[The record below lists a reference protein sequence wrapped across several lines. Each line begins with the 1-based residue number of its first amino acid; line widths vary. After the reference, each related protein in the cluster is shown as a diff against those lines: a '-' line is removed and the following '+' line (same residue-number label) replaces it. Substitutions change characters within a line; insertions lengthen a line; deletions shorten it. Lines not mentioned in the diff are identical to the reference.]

1 MDDCL
6 PLLACKSPAG
16 LLQLKRQQLQKL
28 CKKLGLKASGKNVD
42 LISRL
47 SEHIKEPIGDEP
59 VSHSPLPLVVK
70 EEVSSPYEEES
81 EYHYEAAA
89 CYQLGEQSKIK
100 SECSLLQEGDSAWCV
115 VHGMEIDAPGQI
127 WCPLILKSGQILV
140 AAGDVLVPF
149 YLTPAAVETP
159 AHLED
164 NRICAECFELNK
176 KKNSLI
182 QISCSKQYSGC
193 SSSNSSSRSN
203 RTTFGRYSPQE
214 DEGYA
219 TKVEKLLLEIANGDM
234 TVDQA
239 FGSGRPKVL
248 HSPKC

>member
-1 MDDCL
+1 MDDWL
-6 PLLACKSPAG
+6 YLLTCKSPAG

-47 SEHIKEPIGDEP
+47 SEHIKEPIRDEP

-70 EEVSSPYEEES
+70 EEVSSPFGEES
-81 EYHYEAAA
+81 EDHYEAAA
-89 CYQLGEQSKIK
+89 CCQVEKQSEIR
-100 SECSLLQEGDSAWCV
+100 SDSGWCV
-115 VHGMEIDAPGQI
+115 VHGMEIDVPGQI
-127 WCPLILKSGQILV
+127 WCPLILKSGRILV
-140 AAGDVLVPF
+140 AAGDVLIPF

-164 NRICAECFELNK
+164 NRICAECFQLNQ
-176 KKNSLI
+176 KKNSTI
-182 QISCSKQYSGC
+182 QISYSQQYSGC
-193 SSSNSSSRSN
+193 YFSSNSSSRSN
-203 RTTFGRYSPQE
+203 RKTFGRYSPQE
-214 DEGYA
+214 DKGYA

-239 FGSGRPKVL
+239 FGSGRPTVL